1 MKNKLKELNTE
12 FNKANFRYTNLR
24 TTVLCAIDEL
34 NQYINGNVS
43 DSSVIEALEM
53 LKKEIL
59 KEIKK

>member
-12 FNKANFRYTNLR
+12 LQKSKARYSILR
-24 TTVLCAIDEL
+24 TTILCTIDEL

-43 DSSVIEALEM
+43 DSSVIEVLEM